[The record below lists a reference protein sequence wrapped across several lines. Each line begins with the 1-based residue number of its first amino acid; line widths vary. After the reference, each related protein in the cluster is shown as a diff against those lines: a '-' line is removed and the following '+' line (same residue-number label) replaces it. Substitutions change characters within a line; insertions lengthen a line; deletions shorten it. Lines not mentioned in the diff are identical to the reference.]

1 MTMKSQAKPL
11 NINMAELLTERRKGQ
26 NMNMQKLADALQK
39 PHSFIA
45 KIEKR
50 RRRLDVGEFI
60 YYCQAM
66 DQDPIEVLEQLLAL
80 EPPEAE

>member
-1 MTMKSQAKPL
+1 MTLKTQAKVI
-11 NINMAELLTERRKGQ
+11 NANMAQLLTERRKGQ
-26 NMNMQKLADALQK
+26 GMNMQALANDLKK

-45 KIEKR
+45 KIEKQ

-66 DQDPIEVLEQLLAL
+66 DQDPVEMLEKLLAS
-80 EPPEAE
+80 ES